1 MARIVLF
8 GTGQI
13 ADLGHFYLTHDSP
26 HEVVAFT
33 VDHEFMQSKEHLGLP
48 VVPFEEVETRYSPD
62 GFMMG
67 IAVSYRKGNKLRA
80 EKYFQSK
87 RKGYQLI
94 SYVCSKTTTWPGL
107 VIGDNCFVG
116 EGSVIQPFVEVGS
129 NVFLGSHTFVGH
141 HTIIKDHCFTSAN
154 VAISGAVTIEPYCFV
169 GLNATIRDNITIA
182 RECVIGAGA
191 LILKDTEEKGVYIGR
206 PAKRL
211 PTASDE
217 LSDI

>member
-8 GTGQI
+8 GTGQL
-13 ADLGHFYLTHDSP
+13 ADVVHFYLLYDSP

-33 VDHEFMQSKEHLGLP
+33 VDHEFMQSREHLGLP
-48 VVPFEEVETRYSPD
+48 VVPFEEVETRYPPD
-62 GFMMG
+62 GFSMG
-67 IAVSYRKGNKLRA
+67 IAASYRKGNKLRA

-94 SYVCSKTTTWPGL
+94 NLVSSKATTWPGL

-116 EGSVIQPFVEVGS
+116 EGSVIQPFAEIGS
-129 NVFLGSHTFVGH
+129 NVVLTGGTLVGH

-154 VAISGAVTIEPYCFV
+154 VAISGCVTIEPYCFV
-169 GLNATIRDNITIA
+169 GLNATIRDNVTIA
-182 RECVIGAGA
+182 RECIIGAGA
-191 LILKDTEEKGVYIGR
+191 VILKDTKEKGVYVGR
-206 PAKRL
+206 PAALL

-217 LSDI
+217 LSGF